1 MSDHDDSKRPE
12 QPAAARKP
20 LIRQQYE
27 SLIDQIMNKAQ
38 ADGLMDNLPGQGQ
51 PLQLDDDALVPDEY
65 RLGNR
70 LLKSSGFAPPWIEAQ
85 REIEQERAKLDT
97 WLNDAKRRLPQLDST
112 ARAALNVAYRR
123 KLKDL
128 QRMITHYNL
137 QAPPGAAHLAG
148 LRMADALAEL
158 DEILDT

>member
-1 MSDHDDSKRPE
+1 MNDHDDSKRPE
-12 QPAAARKP
+12 QPAAARK
-20 LIRQQYE
+20 LMIRHQYE

-70 LLKSSGFAPPWIEAQ
+70 MLKSSGFAPPWIEAQ
-85 REIEQERAKLDT
+85 REIEQERTKLDS
-97 WLNDAKRRLPQLDST
+97 WLKDAKHRLPHLDAR
-112 ARAALNVAYRR
+112 ARAALKVAYRR
-123 KLKDL
+123 KLDDL

-137 QAPPGAAHLAG
+137 QAPPGAPHLVG
-148 LRMADALAEL
+148 LRMVDELAKLAE
-158 DEILDT
+158 

>member
-1 MSDHDDSKRPE
+1 MNDHDDSKRPE
-12 QPAAARKP
+12 QPAAARK
-20 LIRQQYE
+20 LMIRHQYE

-70 LLKSSGFAPPWIEAQ
+70 MLQASGFAPPWIEAQ
-85 REIEQERAKLDT
+85 LDN
-97 WLNDAKRRLPQLDST
+97 WLKDAKRRLPHLDAS
-112 ARAALNVAYRR
+112 ARAVLKLTHRR
-123 KLKDL
+123 KLDDL

-137 QAPPGAAHLAG
+137 QAPPG
-148 LRMADALAEL
+148 
-158 DEILDT
+158 

>member
-12 QPAAARKP
+12 RSAAARKVM
-20 LIRQQYE
+20 IRHQYE

-70 LLKSSGFAPPWIEAQ
+70 MLKASGFAPPWIEAQ
-85 REIEQERAKLDT
+85 REIEQEHAKLDS
-97 WLNDAKRRLPQLDST
+97 WLKDAKRRLPQLEST
-112 ARAALNVAYRR
+112 ARAALMVSYRR
-123 KLKDL
+123 KLDDL
-128 QRMITHYNL
+128 QRLITHYNL
-137 QAPPGAAHLAG
+137 QAPPGAPHLAG
-148 LRMADALAEL
+148 LRMADELAEL
-158 DEILDT
+158 AE

>member
-12 QPAAARKP
+12 QSAAARK
-20 LIRQQYE
+20 LMIRHQYE

-70 LLKSSGFAPPWIEAQ
+70 MLKSSGFAPPWIETQ
-85 REIEQERAKLDT
+85 REIEQERAKIDT
-97 WLNDAKRRLPQLDST
+97 WQKDAKRRLLHLEAPD
-112 ARAALNVAYRR
+112 RAALKVAYRR
-123 KLKDL
+123 KLDDL
-128 QRMITHYNL
+128 QRMITNYNL
-137 QAPPGAAHLAG
+137 QAPPGAPHLAG
-148 LRMADALAEL
+148 LRMADELAKL
-158 DEILDT
+158 DQ